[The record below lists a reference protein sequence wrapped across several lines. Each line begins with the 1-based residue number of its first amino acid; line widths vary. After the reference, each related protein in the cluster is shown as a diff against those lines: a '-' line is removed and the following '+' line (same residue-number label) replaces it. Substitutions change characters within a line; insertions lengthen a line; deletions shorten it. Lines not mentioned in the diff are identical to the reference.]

1 MPSFLGV
8 STGAAEPA
16 ALIRNTPVP
25 ARSAGAPTSM
35 ASIIVFA
42 LSGLETDASLQL
54 RVLAPLALR
63 SPK

>member
-1 MPSFLGV
+1 MPSFLGM
-8 STGAAEPA
+8 STGAADPA
-16 ALIRNTPVP
+16 ALIRSAVP